1 MTAEEKINDGYEVD
15 FLPVDSGEKNGDAI
29 TARIREDGVDT
40 IYVIDGGTKESGE
53 KIVEHINKYYETN
66 HVDYVINT
74 HPDNDHVSGLSV
86 VLDKMDVG
94 EIWMHQPWNYVDEV
108 IDLCTDRR
116 ITENSLEHRLEESL
130 KQATS
135 LRDLAIKKKIPIK
148 EPFQGTMIGH
158 FYVLSPNEAWYIEL
172 LKKFKNMPLTESSK
186 VVSFV
191 KKSVESI
198 YKVLETWNIETLA
211 NDPET
216 SAQNESSVILYADI
230 LNSKFLLTGDAGV
243 QALERA
249 YNYAVSKDINLKQ
262 CDFYQVPH
270 HGGRHNV
277 SPDILDKILGQKLPK
292 QPNDFSRKA
301 YACVSKDNT
310 THPKRSVTNAFMRR
324 GVEVASTSGGII
336 SRINNFPARQGYSPI
351 DYLPFFKDV
360 EK

>member
-1 MTAEEKINDGYEVD
+1 
-15 FLPVDSGEKNGDAI
+15 
-29 TARIREDGVDT
+29 
-40 IYVIDGGTKESGE
+40 
-53 KIVEHINKYYETN
+53 
-66 HVDYVINT
+66 
-74 HPDNDHVSGLSV
+74 
-86 VLDKMDVG
+86 MDVG
-94 EIWMHQPWNYVDEV
+94 AIWMHQPWKYVDEI
-108 IDLCTDRR
+108 IDCVDDGRV
-116 ITENSLEHRLEESL
+116 TENSLEHPLEKSL

-211 NDPET
+211 NDSET

-277 SPDILDKILGQKLPK
+277 SPDILDKILGPKLPS
-292 QPNDFSRKA
+292 QSNDFSRKA

-324 GVEVASTSGGII
+324 GVEVAATSGNII
-336 SRINNFPARQGYSPI
+336 CRPKNFPVREGWSRVI
-351 DYLPFFKDV
+351 FLPFFKEV
-360 EK
+360 EE

>member
-1 MTAEEKINDGYEVD
+1 MVRDGYEVD

-29 TARIREDGVDT
+29 TARIREDGVDI

-94 EIWMHQPWNYVDEV
+94 EIWMHQPWKYVDEI
-108 IDLCTDRR
+108 IDCVDDGRV
-116 ITENSLEHRLEESL
+116 TENSLKHRLEESL

-135 LRDLAIKKKIPIK
+135 LRDLAIKKNISIH

-158 FYVLSPNEAWYIEL
+158 FLVLSPNAAWYIEL
-172 LKKFKNMPLTESSK
+172 LKKFKNMPLTESSN

-191 KKSVESI
+191 EKSIESI

-249 YNYAVSKDINLKQ
+249 YNYAVSKGINLKQ

-277 SPDILDKILGQKLPK
+277 SPDILNKILGPKLPC
-292 QPNDFSRKA
+292 QPSQSNDFSRKA

-324 GVEVASTSGGII
+324 GVEVATTSGNII
-336 SRINNFPARQGYSPI
+336 SRINNFPVRQGYTPI
-351 DYLPFFKDV
+351 DYLPFFKEV
-360 EK
+360 EE